1 MRCFHVLS
9 VLVCLSLASP
19 AFGAEFKVYPGAK
32 VDQKAT
38 QELEKAKG
46 QAPQMT
52 AGLEAS
58 FCRPYLSLEGGTRD
72 VTSIAV
78 SRQK

>member
-1 MRCFHVLS
+1 MRYVHVLS

-19 AFGAEFKVYPGAK
+19 VFCGELKVYPGAK

-58 FCRPYLSLEGGTRD
+58 FYWPYLSLEGDTRD

-78 SRQK
+78 SRKK